1 MMRPTALCAAFVAF
15 LGAALIAPHAGA
27 QPETTLRIS
36 IQADPTTLDP
46 ALTDDPTGTA
56 LLQDVYTPLLEV
68 TALGQVRP
76 FTAKSWTVS
85 PDGHTYR
92 FLLRDG
98 LKFQNGQAVTAGDVK
113 YSLDRLASPK
123 LNSPNAELL
132 LTPIEGYADEQAGK
146 AAGLRGVRVV
156 SPTELEI
163 KVDRPSEGDL
173 LVRLAHVASSIVSR
187 ESVEQGGQEWGTT
200 HANGTGAFRVVQWSL
215 RNQIVL
221 AANPTYFGGAPKIQR
236 VVLQIV
242 PDPNVDVEKYEAGEL
257 DIVQVPGSEYTR
269 LKRDPKLS
277 KEIVEYNR
285 ASTTFLALNTFAYP
299 PFKDARVRRAIA
311 LAVNRPE
318 IIKAVFLGL
327 YQPANEILPPGL
339 PGYHPLPAIAY
350 DPSKARSLLAE
361 AGYPGGKGLPPLL
374 LGPNP
379 RGFGPREAAEV
390 VAAMIQQNLGIDTHV
405 QILDIAKWRSDM
417 RRRTAFAAVTGWT
430 ADIADPNDYLFA
442 LFASKAPFNYFSG
455 YVNPTYDKMVEAA
468 NHERTRDAVLRK
480 MGEVERFLIVD
491 DVGVLPLYHVREVIL
506 KKPYV
511 RDLTLT
517 PYGLGFL
524 EHLSTASIV
533 K

>member
-1 MMRPTALCAAFVAF
+1 MRPPAFCTAFVA
-15 LGAALIAPHAGA
+15 LLAAALIAPHAGA
-27 QPETTLRIS
+27 QTEATVRIS

-68 TALGQVRP
+68 TALGQVKP
-76 FTAKSWTVS
+76 FAAKSWTVS

-92 FLLRDG
+92 FILRDG
-98 LKFQNGQAVTAGDVK
+98 LKFQNGQSVTATDVK

-132 LTPIEGYADEQAGK
+132 LTPIEGYQDEQAGK
-146 AAGLRGVRVV
+146 AAGLRGVKVI
-156 SPTELEI
+156 SPTQLEI
-163 KVDRPSEGDL
+163 TVDRPSEGDL

-200 HANGTGAFRVVQWSL
+200 HANGTGAFRIVQWSL

-269 LKRDPKLS
+269 LKRDAKLS

-299 PFKDARVRRAIA
+299 PFKDIRVRRAVS

-318 IIKAVFLGL
+318 IVKAVFVGL

-379 RGFGPREAAEV
+379 RGFGPRQAAEV

-417 RRRTAFAAVTGWT
+417 RKRTAFAAVTGWT

-442 LFASKAPFNYFSG
+442 LFVSKAPFSYFSG
-455 YVNPTYDKMVEAA
+455 YVNPAYDKMVDAA
-468 NHERTRDAVLRK
+468 NHERTRDAVLRR
-480 MGEVERFLIVD
+480 MAEVERFLVFD
-491 DVGVLPLYHVREVIL
+491 DVGVLPIYHVREVIL